1 MRNQP
6 YLDDLEEILP
16 SRYTM
21 VIAIAKRARQIMQE
35 EREQDENGYTGIT
48 KPVSIAMYE
57 LLDRRF
63 EVTEKPFEKKEIVP
77 KSQIQDFSDFE

>member
-1 MRNQP
+1 
-6 YLDDLEEILP
+6 
-16 SRYTM
+16 M

-57 LLDRRF
+57 LWIGSLKLPKTLR
-63 EVTEKPFEKKEIVP
+63 EKG
-77 KSQIQDFSDFE
+77 DCA